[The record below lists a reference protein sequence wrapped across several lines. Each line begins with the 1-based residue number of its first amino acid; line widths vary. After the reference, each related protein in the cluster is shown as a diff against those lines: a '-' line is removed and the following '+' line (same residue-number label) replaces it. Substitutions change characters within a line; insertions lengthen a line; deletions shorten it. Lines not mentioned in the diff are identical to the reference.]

1 MTPARKRRLYW
12 VLGILAGVGIAGAL
26 ALSAFQKNVM
36 FFFDPTQVAAGEVK
50 EGQRFRLG
58 GMVSKGT
65 FHREPGS
72 LEVNF
77 IVTDFKND
85 LPVKYT
91 GVLPDLFREGQGVVA
106 HGKLRSDGVFIA
118 DEVLAKH
125 DEKYMPPEVAKS
137 LKNKDAA
144 YAPGG
149 KGESGS
155 AASSAEAPAKS
166 PAGI

>member
-12 VLGILAGVGIAGAL
+12 VLAILAGVGIAGAL

-50 EGQRFRLG
+50 QGERFRLG
-58 GMVSKGT
+58 GMVSQGT
-65 FHREPGS
+65 FHRQPGS
-72 LEVNF
+72 LDVPF
-77 IVTDFKND
+77 IVTDFKHE

-106 HGKLRSDGVFIA
+106 HGKLGTDGVFVA

-137 LKNKDAA
+137 LKKNEAA
-144 YAPGG
+144 GTPGPN
-149 KGESGS
+149 GEGN
-155 AASSAEAPAKS
+155 AASTVEAPAKS